1 MTITLDSALHHWNES
16 KNSRYL
22 DCRVQATNMSAQA
35 VFPQPTIADLFGQA
49 WNSGWLTLTA
59 RQALRAALLDCSLT
73 EDDQAAID
81 RLLHAV
87 RRGWLKI
94 LD

>member
-1 MTITLDSALHHWNES
+1 
-16 KNSRYL
+16 
-22 DCRVQATNMSAQA
+22 MSAQA
-35 VFPQPTIADLFGQA
+35 VLPKTSIADLFGQA
-49 WNSGWLTLTA
+49 WNSGQLTLTV
-59 RQALRAALLDCSLT
+59 RQGLKNALLDCSLT

>member
-1 MTITLDSALHHWNES
+1 
-16 KNSRYL
+16 
-22 DCRVQATNMSAQA
+22 MSAQTL
-35 VFPQPTIADLFGQA
+35 FPKANIADLFGQA

-59 RQALRAALLDCSLT
+59 RHALRAALLDCSLT